1 MFLLRGDGY
10 VGELLELH
18 QSVKDPFEAQREG
31 GMSLEKP
38 QCKSASSRVEGTISQ
53 FFSSCGTSPR
63 TPSYNLR
70 GIPIFPIFG
79 IVARPLEFLSC
90 FKLRAPPLER

>member
-1 MFLLRGDGY
+1 MSGNFLSCING
-10 VGELLELH
+10 
-18 QSVKDPFEAQREG
+18 VKDPFNAQRES

-38 QCKSASSRVEGTISQ
+38 QCKSASSRIEGTISQ

-90 FKLRAPPLER
+90 FKLRAPPLEG